1 MQLSLEGS
9 RTINLPREKVFDLL
23 TDANFIASSLP
34 DAEEVNVVDN
44 ETIDARLKVRIA
56 LVSASM
62 KVRIKLGE
70 RGRPNF
76 GTLYVEG
83 SGSGSNVKIVSRFEL
98 LNGSTTTMKW
108 SANVEITGVM
118 AGLGST
124 ILKSFADKKV
134 TEIFDSITKA
144 MEKAG

>member
-9 RTINLPREKVFDLL
+9 KTINLPRERVFDLL
-23 TDANFIASSLP
+23 TDTNFIASSLP
-34 DAEEVNVVDN
+34 DAEEVNVVDK

-70 RGRPNF
+70 RERPNF

-83 SGSGSNVKIVSRFEL
+83 SGSGSNVKIASRFEL

-144 MEKAG
+144 MEKTG